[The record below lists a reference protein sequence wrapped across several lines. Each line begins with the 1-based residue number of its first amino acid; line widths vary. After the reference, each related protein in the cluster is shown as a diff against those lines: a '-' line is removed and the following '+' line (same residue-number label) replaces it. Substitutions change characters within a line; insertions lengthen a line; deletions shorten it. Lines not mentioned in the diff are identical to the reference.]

1 LKTPAHRRQNFTS
14 APGKKTI
21 LSTISQL
28 SESNRRNY
36 RVVTRIIDQQRQFE
50 MNCDALKR
58 ESSTLTALSRVTRR
72 STGQPCLPHQ
82 RDRPIRTLRIGRT
95 KGAKIATGIVVLGV
109 ASDGPVVYVCKD
121 LQMKFRAGNIK
132 KKVAESS
139 AEVAGRRKLDQA
151 LQAVYNIV
159 ADT

>member
-1 LKTPAHRRQNFTS
+1 
-14 APGKKTI
+14 
-21 LSTISQL
+21 
-28 SESNRRNY
+28 
-36 RVVTRIIDQQRQFE
+36 
-50 MNCDALKR
+50 
-58 ESSTLTALSRVTRR
+58 
-72 STGQPCLPHQ
+72 
-82 RDRPIRTLRIGRT
+82 LRIGRT